1 MDTILRSLT
10 YQGIPIWRNVY
21 VLRWVSQI
29 TSGLLVVLLVSWFFV
44 NIGNAI
50 EDREI
55 PYGFSFLSREYQTP
69 IGQHFLAYEAS
80 DTFLYAFFVAFTN
93 TLIVSIVGVTLATI
107 LGIFVGVCRMSSNWI
122 VSKIALLYIEFFRN
136 VPLLVHLFFWF
147 YVVLELPP
155 VREGYGIAQRMYIN
169 NGGLSIPWVSPNGT
183 AVAGIWLLG
192 VALAIVAGFVTHRR
206 LASRERD
213 TGIASYPLIFGV
225 VVTLGISAFA
235 WLIISFGLIGSGGE
249 PPFTLSYPE
258 PKGAFGRIAGGLTL
272 SGGLIALLAGL
283 VTYTAAFIA
292 EIVRGGV
299 QSVGR
304 GQTEASRSVGMSAMN
319 TLRHITFPQALR
331 VIVPSMISQYLN
343 LTKNS
348 SLAGAIGYSD
358 LTNVAKTMT
367 QTAPAVSIF
376 IMIMVAYLAMSLV
389 YSVIGNLYN
398 RHIRFTGG

>member
-1 MDTILRSLT
+1 MDTILRNLT

-80 DTFLYAFFVAFTN
+80 DTFLYAFFVALTN
-93 TLIVSIVGVTLATI
+93 TMIVSIVGVTLATI

-155 VREGYGIAQRMYIN
+155 VREGYGIAQRMYIH
-169 NGGLSIPWVSPNGT
+169 NGGLSIPWVSANGT
-183 AVAGIWLLG
+183 AVAGIWLLV

-235 WLIISFGLIGSGGE
+235 WLLISFGLIGSGGE

-258 PKGAFGRIAGGLTL
+258 PKGTFGRIAGGLTL

>member
-1 MDTILRSLT
+1 MDTILRNLT

-69 IGQHFLAYEAS
+69 IGQHFLSYEAS
-80 DTFLYAFFVAFTN
+80 DTFLYAFFVALTN

-107 LGIFVGVCRMSSNWI
+107 LGIFVGVCRMSNNWI
-122 VSKIALLYIEFFRN
+122 VSKLALIYIEFFRN

-169 NGGLSIPWVSPNGT
+169 NGGLSVPWFSPNGT
-183 AVAGIWLLG
+183 AVAGIWLLV

-213 TGIASYPLIFGV
+213 TGIASYPLILGV
-225 VVTLGISAFA
+225 VVTLGISGFA
-235 WLIISFGLIGSGGE
+235 WLFISFGLIGSGGE

-258 PKGAFGRIAGGLTL
+258 PKGTFGRIAGGLTL

-304 GQTEASRSVGMSAMN
+304 GQTEASRSVGLSAMN

>member
-1 MDTILRSLT
+1 MDIILRNLT

-21 VLRWVSQI
+21 VIRWVSQI
-29 TSGLLVVLLVSWFFV
+29 VSGLLVVLLVSWFFV

-50 EDREI
+50 DDREI

-69 IGQHFLAYEAS
+69 IGQHFLAYESS
-80 DTFLYAFFVAFTN
+80 DTFLYAFFVALTN
-93 TLIVSIVGVTLATI
+93 TLIVSIAGVILATI
-107 LGIFVGVCRMSSNWI
+107 LGIFVGVCRMSNNWI
-122 VSKIALLYIEFFRN
+122 ASKLALAYIEFFRN

-155 VREGYGIAQRMYIN
+155 VRQGYVIAQKVYIN
-169 NGGLSIPWVSPNGT
+169 NGGLSFPWPSPNGMGT
-183 AVAGIWLLG
+183 AGVWLLA
-192 VALAIVAGFVTHRR
+192 VALAIIAGFVTHRR
-206 LASRERD
+206 LAIREAT
-213 TGIASYPLIFGV
+213 TGATSYPLVLGIA
-225 VVTLGISAFA
+225 VTLGIIAFA
-235 WLIISFGLIGSGGE
+235 WLLLSVGLIGSEGE
-249 PPFTLSYPE
+249 RPFGLSYPE
-258 PKGAFGRIAGGLTL
+258 PHGAFGRISGGLTL
-272 SGGLIALLAGL
+272 SGGLIALLVGL

-304 GQTEASRSVGMSAMN
+304 GQTEASRSVGLSAMN

-331 VIVPSMISQYLN
+331 VIIPSIISQYLN

>member
-1 MDTILRSLT
+1 MDTILRYLT
-10 YQGIPIWRNVY
+10 YQGIPVWRNVY

-29 TSGLLVVLLVSWFFV
+29 ASGIFVVLLVSWFFV

-80 DTFLYAFFVAFTN
+80 DTFLYAFFVALTN
-93 TLIVSIVGVTLATI
+93 TLIVSVVGVTLATI
-107 LGIFVGVCRMSSNWI
+107 LGVFVGVCRMSNNWI
-122 VSKIALLYIEFFRN
+122 VSKLALVYIEFFRN

-155 VREGYGIAQRMYIN
+155 VREGYQIAQRVYIN
-169 NGGLSIPWVSPNGT
+169 NGGLSFPWISPNGIE
-183 AVAGIWLLG
+183 VAGIWLLV
-192 VALAIVAGFVTHRR
+192 VAIAVVAGFATHRR
-206 LASRERD
+206 LAIREKS
-213 TGIASYPLIFGV
+213 TGITSYPLVMSV
-225 VVTLGISAFA
+225 VVTLGISALT
-235 WLIISFGLIGSGGE
+235 WMVLGLGFIGSSGE
-249 PPFTLSYPE
+249 PPFAVSYPE
-258 PKGAFGRIAGGLTL
+258 PHGAFGRIAGGLTL
-272 SGGLIALLAGL
+272 SGGLIALLVGL

-304 GQTEASRSVGMSAMN
+304 GQTEASRSVGLSTMN

>member
-1 MDTILRSLT
+1 MDTILRTLT
-10 YQGIPIWRNVY
+10 YQGIPIWRNGY

-29 TSGLLVVLLVSWFFV
+29 TSGLFVVLLVSWFFV

-80 DTFLYAFFVAFTN
+80 DTFLYAFVVALTN
-93 TLIVSIVGVTLATI
+93 TLIVSVVGVALATI

-122 VSKIALLYIEFFRN
+122 ASKLALVYIEFFRN

-155 VREGYGIAQRMYIN
+155 VREGYEIAQKVYIN
-169 NGGLSIPWVSPNGT
+169 NGGLSFPWPSPNGMG
-183 AVAGIWLLG
+183 AAGVWLLV
-192 VALAIVAGFVTHRR
+192 VALAIAAGFVTHRR
-206 LASRERD
+206 LTIRETT
-213 TGIASYPLIFGV
+213 TGAASYPLVFGV
-225 VVTLGISAFA
+225 AVTLGISAFA
-235 WLIISFGLIGSGGE
+235 WLLLSVGLTGSEGE
-249 PPFTLSYPE
+249 PPFSLSYPE
-258 PKGAFGRIAGGLTL
+258 PHGTFGRISGGFTL
-272 SGGLIALLAGL
+272 SGGLIALLVGL

-304 GQTEASRSVGMSAMN
+304 GQTEASRSVGLSAMN

>member
-1 MDTILRSLT
+1 MDTMLRNLT

-55 PYGFSFLSREYQTP
+55 PYGFSFFSREYQTP

-80 DTFLYAFFVAFTN
+80 DTFLYAFFVALTN

-122 VSKIALLYIEFFRN
+122 VSKLALIYIEFFRN

-169 NGGLSIPWVSPNGT
+169 NGGLSVPWVSPNGT
-183 AVAGIWLLG
+183 AVAGIWLLV

-235 WLIISFGLIGSGGE
+235 WLLISFGLIGSGGE

-258 PKGAFGRIAGGLTL
+258 PKGTFGRIAGGLTL

-304 GQTEASRSVGMSAMN
+304 GQTEASRSVGLSAMN

>member
-1 MDTILRSLT
+1 MDAILRNLT

-80 DTFLYAFFVAFTN
+80 DTFLYAFFVALTN

-122 VSKIALLYIEFFRN
+122 VSKLALIYIEFFRN

-169 NGGLSIPWVSPNGT
+169 NGGLSVPWVSPNGT
-183 AVAGIWLLG
+183 GVAGIWLL
-192 VALAIVAGFVTHRR
+192 VVVLAMVAGFVTHRR

-235 WLIISFGLIGSGGE
+235 WLLISFGFIGSGGE

-258 PKGAFGRIAGGLTL
+258 PKGTFGRIAGGLTL

-304 GQTEASRSVGMSAMN
+304 GQTEASRSVGLSAMN

>member
-1 MDTILRSLT
+1 MDTILRNLT
-10 YQGIPIWRNVY
+10 YQGIPIWRNVC

-29 TSGLLVVLLVSWFFV
+29 TSGLLVVLLVSWFFG

-69 IGQHFLAYEAS
+69 IGQHFLSYEAS
-80 DTFLYAFFVAFTN
+80 DTFLYAFFVALTN

-122 VSKIALLYIEFFRN
+122 VSKIALLYIEFFLN
-136 VPLLVHLFFWF
+136 VPLLVPLFFWF

-183 AVAGIWLLG
+183 AVAGIWLLV

-235 WLIISFGLIGSGGE
+235 WLLISFGLIGSGAE

-292 EIVRGGV
+292 VRSGSEV
-299 QSVGR
+299 
-304 GQTEASRSVGMSAMN
+304 SR
-319 TLRHITFPQALR
+319 
-331 VIVPSMISQYLN
+331 
-343 LTKNS
+343 
-348 SLAGAIGYSD
+348 
-358 LTNVAKTMT
+358 T
-367 QTAPAVSIF
+367 QQV
-376 IMIMVAYLAMSLV
+376 
-389 YSVIGNLYN
+389 
-398 RHIRFTGG
+398 